1 MPADQESPEF
11 MCLVE
16 GEGDLSDENR
26 IFFEVRRSRG
36 APGEPEVIEEVPPS
50 EALGR
55 ARSRSPDDGVLVQ
68 RAFSRTGKVWTK
80 AETKAGQVNGALVL
94 GVAFLDGDQALR
106 QETLRLAREWCGPGR
121 ANILLQES
129 DPAHADIRVTYA
141 TTMNHSAVGSDAN
154 AFAAGGATMHL
165 GDAGLNF
172 AGGPTLRM
180 MRVVRHEFGHALGLS
195 HEHQHPHAPF
205 VWNFDTVVDDHMG
218 KDWGGCN
225 VSRAKCEASVKAN
238 ITQRVSF
245 EDTGTLSA
253 QFDVNSIMVY
263 PIRQSWV
270 SQGGAVQENTDISS
284 IDLAVVRSM
293 YP

>member
-1 MPADQESPEF
+1 MPDNHERPEF
-11 MCLVE
+11 MCFVE
-16 GEGDLSDENR
+16 SEGDLSDESR
-26 IFFEVRRSRG
+26 IFFEILKARG
-36 APGEPEVIEEVPPS
+36 TPEQPDVIERVPASEV
-50 EALGR
+50 
-55 ARSRSPDDGVLVQ
+55 RSRSLDGGTLVQ
-68 RAFSRTGKVWTK
+68 RAFSRLEKVWTK
-80 AETKAGQVNGALVL
+80 SETKAGQVDGALVL
-94 GVAFLDGDQALR
+94 GIAFLDGAEALR
-106 QETLRLAREWCGPGR
+106 QETLKLAREWCGSGR
-121 ANILLQES
+121 ANVSFVET
-129 DPAHADIRVTYA
+129 DVAHADIRVTYN
-141 TTMNHSAVGSDAN
+141 TTLNQSAVGSDAN
-154 AFAAGGATMHL
+154 AFPVGGATMQL
-165 GDAGLNF
+165 GDASLNF

-205 VWNFDTVVDDHMG
+205 VWNFDNVLNDHLG

-225 VSRAKCEASVKAN
+225 ISREKCEASVKAN

-263 PIRQSWV
+263 PIRQHWV
-270 SQGGAVQENTDISS
+270 SQGGAVQENTDISP